1 MVCVLFPL
9 GVLLLD
15 VTGQDILAV
24 NLVPTGGKRSS
35 RFFCSSRRLLEVSVV
50 EGWGGLDCSDQLFPS
65 PLEYSNLKPLDS
77 KL

>member
-24 NLVPTGGKRSS
+24 NLVPTGGKRS
-35 RFFCSSRRLLEVSVV
+35 FFCSSRRLLEVSIV
-50 EGWGGLDCSDQLFPS
+50 
-65 PLEYSNLKPLDS
+65 
-77 KL
+77 

>member
-24 NLVPTGGKRSS
+24 NLVPTGGKRIS
-35 RFFCSSRRLLEVSVV
+35 RFFCSSRRFLEVSIV
-50 EGWGGLDCSDQLFPS
+50 
-65 PLEYSNLKPLDS
+65 
-77 KL
+77 